1 MKREKLSSVRLGL
14 FVVIGSLLLIAGIY
28 FVGANK
34 SLFGSNINISTI
46 FTNAG
51 GLQAGNNVRYAG
63 INVGTV
69 RDIVII
75 SDSTVRLDLKLLNR
89 VQPFIRKN
97 AVASLSIDGI
107 VGSALVNITPGNG
120 NAPVIE
126 DGDFIEA
133 AELPGTADLIATLG
147 STNENIALFARDLLE
162 ISDRVKSGPGTV
174 NLLLQDS
181 TVSTDIR
188 SLVKNLTQSS
198 MLTISMIQRL
208 NTTLGQIE
216 KQQGLLN
223 RIIYDTVVMSNLK
236 ELSISLN
243 ESISGKLDS
252 LMKALNQTGTNLQ
265 ESTSKFDTLL
275 DDIKYGGGPIGDL
288 IYDDTSAQVIK
299 NTLKNIEQGTARF
312 NEDMEA
318 LQHNFLLRR
327 FFRKQRKDSLKASR
341 NGKP

>member
-1 MKREKLSSVRLGL
+1 MKREKLSTVRLGL
-14 FVVIGSLLLIAGIY
+14 FVVAASLLLIAGIY
-28 FVGANK
+28 FVGTRK
-34 SLFGSNINISTI
+34 SLFGSNLSVSTV

-75 SDSTVRLDLKLLNR
+75 SDSTVRLDMKLLNR

-97 AVASLSIDGI
+97 AVASLSVDGI

-120 NAPVIE
+120 DAPAIE
-126 DGDFIEA
+126 DGDFIVA

-162 ISDRVKSGPGTV
+162 ISDRVRKGPGTL

-181 TVSTDIR
+181 MVSNDLR
-188 SLVKNLTQSS
+188 SLVNNLTQSS
-198 MLTISMIQRL
+198 LVTISMIQRL
-208 NTTLGQIE
+208 NTTLSQIE

-223 RIIYDTVVMSNLK
+223 QIIYDTVVMTNLK

-243 ESISGKLDS
+243 ESIFGKMDS
-252 LMKALNQTGTNLQ
+252 LMVQLNQTGNNLNQ
-265 ESTSKFDTLL
+265 SSNKLNTLL
-275 DDIKYGGGPIGDL
+275 DDIKNGGGPLGDL
-288 IYDDTSAQVIK
+288 IYNESTAELLR
-299 NTLKNIEQGTARF
+299 NTLKNVEEGTEKF

-327 FFRKQRKDSLKASR
+327 YFRKQRKDSLKESR
-341 NGKP
+341 NVKP